1 VTGRSR
7 RAGAIRGGTI
17 VGALIASLAA
27 PGAAS
32 ALDGT
37 ITSSPMTVTAS
48 DTGQLQASLNGAAE
62 FFPGGTASANA
73 GLLIDTTT
81 CNPAGPAPYT
91 QYGFRGT
98 PFVPEST
105 SGPTVVNGSPSTI
118 TTTYDLVDDVDDVV
132 QLTIAQVVSYVP
144 GASQFEVTYTITRV
158 SSNGSPLCFRAY
170 EAADLYVAGSDTG
183 AGIPISGV
191 SPNRFFGG
199 INQNSGS
206 SGVIQEVTPFAHY
219 EENQYGQVFSDTIPA
234 DSSQHLPDT
243 TDPDLVD
250 NGAGIE
256 WDQNDPVGLVPGPAN
271 SQQLSMIW
279 RFAQF
284 TPLSLDQTMA
294 TLPPGSTYTLTAT
307 AHDSNDKP
315 LPGATVRYTITG
327 TNAGSGALV
336 TDAAGQ
342 VHISYVGATPGV
354 DGIEVYTDL
363 NNNGVL
369 DPGEPVREAV
379 VEWLPP
385 STPPPPDTDGDG
397 VPDAVDNCPTVA
409 NPGQQDADKDGIG
422 DACDSSNGAAPPVPF
437 KTVDGRVVSGT
448 VLIKYPPKKGRS
460 SRATTGFV
468 PLKGAA
474 NIPLGATIDASQGR
488 LAMTAAANRLG
499 QTQTSDF
506 YDGIF
511 EIQQQIAEVKTKKQ
525 AKSKAAKLR
534 TDLVVKGK
542 SASTC
547 SSSGSATARS
557 TKKPSTK
564 KPSTKKPSTKKPST
578 KVLGQVWGNG
588 HARVRTVG
596 NHSAATVRGTIWL
609 TQNRCD
615 GTLTRVQS
623 GVVSVQD
630 FRTKKTVTLTTGH
643 SYLARAERASVKVHH
658 HGS

>member
-17 VGALIASLAA
+17 IGALIISLAA

-37 ITSSPMTVTAS
+37 ITSSPMTITAS
-48 DTGQLQASLNGAAE
+48 DTGQLQASLNGAEE
-62 FFPGGTASANA
+62 FFPGSTASANA
-73 GLLIDTTT
+73 GLLIDSTT
-81 CNPAGPAPYT
+81 CNPAGPASYT
-91 QYGFRGT
+91 QYGFRGI

-105 SGPTVVNGSPSTI
+105 TGPTVVNGNPSTI
-118 TTTYDLVDDVDDVV
+118 TTTYDLVNDVT
-132 QLTIAQVVSYVP
+132 QLTVTQVVSYVP
-144 GASQFEVTYTITRV
+144 GASQFEVTYTITTPMT
-158 SSNGSPLCFRAY
+158 GSPQCFRAY
-170 EAADLYVAGSDTG
+170 EAADLYVAGSDSGT
-183 AGIPISGV
+183 GIPISGV

-206 SGVIQEVTPFAHY
+206 SGDSGTSGVIQEVTPFDHY
-219 EENQYGQVFSDTIPA
+219 EENQYGQVFADTIPA

-250 NGAGIE
+250 NGAAIE
-256 WDQNDPVGLVPGPAN
+256 WDQHDTSGLAQAT

-284 TPLSLDQTMA
+284 TPLSLDQTMT
-294 TLPPGSTYTLTAT
+294 TLTSGSTYTLTAT
-307 AHDSNDKP
+307 AHDTNDQP

-327 TNAGSGALV
+327 SNTSSGALV

-354 DGIEVYTDL
+354 DAIEVYTDL

-379 VEWLPP
+379 VEWQPP
-385 STPPPPDTDGDG
+385 SIPPAPDTDGDG
-397 VPDAVDNCPTVA
+397 IPDAVDNCPTVP

-422 DACDSSNGAAPPVPF
+422 DACDSSNGSAPPVAF

-474 NIPLGATIDASQGR
+474 NIPIGATIDASKGR

-499 QTQTSDF
+499 QTQTADF
-506 YDGIF
+506 YGGIF
-511 EIQQQIAEVKTKKQ
+511 EIQQQIAEVKTKQQ

-547 SSSGSATARS
+547 SSSGSATAR
-557 TKKPSTK
+557 
-564 KPSTKKPSTKKPST
+564 STKKPSTKKPST

-623 GVVSVQD
+623 GVVSVDD
-630 FRTKKTVTLTTGH
+630 FSKKKTVTVTTGH

-658 HGS
+658 RS